1 MKRVKFT
8 TTFEEELLKNLKIE
22 SVNLRTDVNVILEKI
37 TDCYFADK
45 ECIKE
50 IPNNLSGVY
59 FFYDGNDE
67 LLYIGVS
74 KDLRTRMMC
83 HFSDYGH
90 LGEKVK
96 SVSKIQIFPIDDE
109 DEGHIVE
116 EELIQ
121 KLHPKLNRIKNFSNK
136 IIEVNRETKQ
146 KVMLK
151 QVPIRLEEEFVKRIK
166 KICLVKGMTFQDAA
180 KVSLEKWVKDNES
193 SLK

>member
-8 TTFEEELLKNLKIE
+8 TTFEEELLKSLKIE
-22 SVNLRTDVNVILEKI
+22 SINLNTDVNAILEKI
-37 TDCYFADK
+37 TDCYFANK

-59 FFYDGNDE
+59 FFYADNDE

-90 LGEKVK
+90 LGENVK
-96 SVSKIQIFPIDDE
+96 TVSKIQIFPIDNE

-121 KLHPKLNRIKNFSNK
+121 KLHPKLNRIRNFSNK
-136 IIEVNRETKQ
+136 IIEIDRKTKQ
-146 KVMLK
+146 SITLK
-151 QVPIRLEEEFVKRIK
+151 QFPIRLDEEFLKDVKKVCID
-166 KICLVKGMTFQDAA
+166 KGITFQDAVKMA
-180 KVSLEKWVKDNES
+180 LEKW
-193 SLK
+193 LKENKG